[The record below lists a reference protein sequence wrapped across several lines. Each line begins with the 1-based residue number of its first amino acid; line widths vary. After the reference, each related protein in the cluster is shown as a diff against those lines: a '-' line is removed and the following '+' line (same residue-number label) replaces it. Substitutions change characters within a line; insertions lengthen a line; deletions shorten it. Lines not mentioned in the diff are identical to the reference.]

1 MKNFQLWLLPAILF
15 LCGNVLTSCSSDDDT
30 TIDDSIACK
39 IVGTW
44 YAEYDKTGSVLNFEH
59 DGTET
64 YTKVVQY
71 YEFEADGTGYWIKF
85 MLNDQH
91 TNPIDQYGSRIGG
104 EASDGAFTYTA
115 NPDGT
120 VHVKLTN
127 SHPDET
133 YPSEWTLKP
142 SGCQIIGFDENVRY
156 NLSPASEFQKT
167 LARSWDDTWHGGSDE
182 EADIDPTIG
191 TPQRKYALDWKIVNH
206 DRQMVCLEDV
216 TNGKLRGDFDQI
228 IFEYTSVG
236 PDLKT
241 PVRLTGSINMPR
253 NVFNKTI
260 TPRHLMML
268 TQWTHA
274 SRLERLTQGTQYE
287 LEVYMNPS
295 SRIIAVSSDLYGWTL
310 TADQPQAY
318 CCPEITAVESLD
330 CWDAAMEILRE
341 KGYDVSEL
349 PITNIGYSSA
359 GMQAIGIQRFIDEHR
374 PDIKIALTAAGASP
388 FDIST
393 VWINYV
399 KSNYTSYVCAL
410 PLIMVAYNETYHLGL
425 DYKDIF
431 LPPLCD
437 HIQDWILSKD
447 YNTDA
452 INELIG
458 MDKTVDQILT
468 PAARDWSQG
477 IGRLMFN
484 KFVENS
490 LCAATTKWQPNR
502 DTQFFIMH
510 SEGDTYMDW
519 HVSQQMAL
527 FLVQRGCKVVTDF
540 SNSGDHVFNGALN
553 FLFTSCL
560 MMEFS
565 DSQEESQST
574 IDLVQEI
581 IKIIENNPEVLAGFM

>member
-1 MKNFQLWLLPAILF
+1 MKKFQLWLLAAILF
-15 LCGNVLTSCSSDDDT
+15 LCGNVLTSCSSDAP
-30 TIDDSIACK
+30 IDDPILSEI
-39 IVGTW
+39 IGTW
-44 YAEYDKTGSVLNFEH
+44 YAEYDKTGTVPNFEL

-64 YTKVVQY
+64 YTRAIQY
-71 YEFEADGTGYWIKF
+71 YEFEADGTGYWIQF
-85 MLNDQH
+85 MLNDLQ
-91 TNPIDQYGSRIGG
+91 TNPINQYGSRIGG
-104 EASDGAFTYTA
+104 EAADGAFTYTA

-120 VHVKLTN
+120 VNIQLKNVHAE
-127 SHPDET
+127 DI

-142 SGCQIIGFDENVRY
+142 SGSQIIGFDENVRY
-156 NLSPASEFQKT
+156 QLSPATDFQKT
-167 LARSWDDTWHGGSDE
+167 LACSWDDTWHGGSGVESDT
-182 EADIDPTIG
+182 DPTIG
-191 TPQRKYALDWKIVNH
+191 TPQRKYALDWEIINH

-216 TNGKLRGDFDQI
+216 TNGMLRGDFDQI

-274 SRLERLTQGTQYE
+274 SRNERLTVGTQYE

-341 KGYDVSEL
+341 KGYDVSDL

-393 VWINYV
+393 VWLNYI

-452 INELIG
+452 INEFIG
-458 MDKTVDQILT
+458 DKTVDQILT

-477 IGRLMFN
+477 IGRLMYD

-490 LCAATTKWQPNR
+490 LCAASTKWQPNR

-527 FLVQRGCKVVTDF
+527 FLVQHGCKVVTDF
-540 SNSGDHVFNGALN
+540 SNSGDHVFNGSLN

-565 DSQEESQST
+565 DSQEESQSV
-574 IDLVQEI
+574 IDTVQEI
-581 IKIIENNPEVLAGFM
+581 IQAIMNNPDALAGFL

>member
-1 MKNFQLWLLPAILF
+1 MLAAILI
-15 LCGNVLTSCSSDDDT
+15 LCGTALTLTSCSNN
-30 TIDDSIACK
+30 DDSIENPIGKK
-39 IVGTW
+39 IIGAW
-44 YAEYDKTGSVLNFEH
+44 YAEYDKTGTVPNFEL

-64 YTKVVQY
+64 YTKAVQY
-71 YEFEADGTGYWIKF
+71 YEFESDGSGYWINF
-85 MLNDQH
+85 MLNEQH
-91 TNPIDQYGSRIGG
+91 PDPIQQYGSRIGG
-104 EASDGAFTYTA
+104 KASDGAFTYTA
-115 NPDGT
+115 NSDGT
-120 VHVKLTN
+120 ILIRLKN
-127 SHPDET
+127 IRKDDAF
-133 YPSEWTLKP
+133 PSEWTLKP
-142 SGCQIIGFDENVRY
+142 SGNQIIGFDEDVRY
-156 NLSPASEFQKT
+156 HLSPATEFQKT
-167 LARSWDDTWHGGSDE
+167 LVHSWDETWHGGSSE
-182 EADIDPTIG
+182 ESDIDPTIG
-191 TPQRKYALDWKIVNH
+191 TPQRKYSLDWKIVNH
-206 DRQMVCLEDV
+206 DRQMVCLEAV
-216 TNGKLRGDFDQI
+216 TNGMLRGDFDQI

-260 TPRHLMML
+260 TARQLMML

-274 SRLERLTQGTQYE
+274 SRLERLTQNTQYE
-287 LEVYMNPS
+287 LEVYMNPA
-295 SRIIAVSSDLYGWTL
+295 SRVIAISSDLYGWTL

-318 CCPEITAVESLD
+318 CCPEITAIESLD
-330 CWDAAMEILRE
+330 CWDAAMEILSE
-341 KGYDVSEL
+341 KGYDVSDL

-410 PLIMVAYNETYHLGL
+410 PLTMVAYNETYHLGL

-437 HIQDWILSKD
+437 HIQDWILAKA

-458 MDKTVDQILT
+458 IDKPVDQILT

-477 IGRLMFN
+477 IGRQMYD
-484 KFVENS
+484 KFIENS
-490 LCAATTKWQPNR
+490 LCAASTKWQPNR

-565 DSQEESQST
+565 DSQEDSQSV
-574 IDLVQEI
+574 IEIVQS
-581 IKIIENNPEVLAGFM
+581 IIEMIMNNPEALEGII